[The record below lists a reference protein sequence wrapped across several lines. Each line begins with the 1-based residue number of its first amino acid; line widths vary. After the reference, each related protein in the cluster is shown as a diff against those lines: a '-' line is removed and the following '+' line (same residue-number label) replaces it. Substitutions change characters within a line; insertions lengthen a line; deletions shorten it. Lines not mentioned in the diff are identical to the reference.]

1 MTISINDNEVL
12 KGKLSNMY
20 DGYLFESGVSSFG
33 YHLSL
38 IKHFEEE
45 LTKLQKKKPFK
56 FQKKKLQLYNTE
68 LEELEK
74 KINELY
80 ERLNEDN
87 QFLEQKSNSIIT
99 TNSTKLNEKK
109 KIA

>member
-1 MTISINDNEVL
+1 MSVSIYDNEVL

-20 DGYLFESGVSSFG
+20 DGYLFKSSESSLG
-33 YHLSL
+33 YYLSQ

-56 FQKKKLQLYNTE
+56 FQKKKLQLYNAK
-68 LEELEK
+68 LEK
-74 KINELY
+74 LENKINELY
-80 ERLNEDN
+80 ERLEEED
-87 QFLEQKSNSIIT
+87 QFLDTKYNSIIT